1 VHVPEGHPICA
12 YADSGQKTVLQR
24 PVAFDTTM
32 HNVTEYESKAVHD
45 VDVNNDHPYH
55 IRVLDHVLKESKM
68 T

>member
-1 VHVPEGHPICA
+1 
-12 YADSGQKTVLQR
+12 
-24 PVAFDTTM
+24 M